1 MNIQQALY
9 IIEDIQ
15 ADMGEGLLETLMYMQ
30 DNLDQFSDTQ
40 VRAFRLAM
48 ADFRKMFATA

>member
-1 MNIQQALY
+1 MNITQALE
-9 IIEDIQ
+9 IVQDIQ

-40 VRAFRLAM
+40 VRAFRVAM
-48 ADFRKMFATA
+48 ADFRKLFAPA